1 MGKMSK
7 KASSNI
13 ISFVQAIDQKASK
26 LTSYDEAWDIISA
39 YGGIT
44 GNLITNNYK
53 KKHGTVFEIIR
64 ESDESIIHKFEW
76 SNDKVFCDGDWNWTL
91 IFKDVLDYIIKNKI
105 VKKPRSNK
113 TQISSQISKISSK
126 VNKCLPEKKN
136 TVKSQENAVKID
148 SMNIEELKKK
158 KTALYGRIRDWKI
171 KGKDATELI
180 KQYNKISELCKKK

>member
-1 MGKMSK
+1 MSK

-148 SMNIEELKKK
+148 SMDIEELKKK
-158 KTALYGRIRDWKI
+158 KTALYGRIRDWRI
-171 KGKDATELI
+171 KGKDTTELI